1 MPESPK
7 SWPRGFWSLMFTQFQ
22 GAFSDN
28 ALRWLVIFPV
38 LASVTVS
45 EADKENFVGHSS
57 LLFAVPFLLFATVG
71 GWMADR
77 FSKRSVM
84 IGVKLG
90 EIGIMLF
97 AAVALKLEMQALQL
111 AAICLMGFHST
122 IFAPAKYGIMPEVL
136 PTSKLSAGNG
146 ILELLTFI
154 GIILGTFAGGWLA
167 ETLVHREMWAGLLL
181 AGMAAVGLVTSIG
194 IAKVPAADPGKKFN
208 PNIIGEIWNN
218 LRVMKADRDLW
229 RANWGNTA
237 FFFISMLVQLNLALF
252 AQKVFHLKPTEQASL
267 QAALSLGIGVGS
279 MLAGRLSLGRIEYG
293 LIPVG
298 AGMMALAG
306 FGLGWPGIVRMR
318 PCSARDR
325 RRIFHRAHRLR
336 LAASPIA
343 SNQRRGPGSGK
354 LAVMGRHR
362 SGIRHAGPTRHHL
375 SPQLRPDL
383 LVLRLDRGVGR
394 LVRHLDATPG
404 GAGYD
409 RPLAKPR
416 AADHLLILDEVQRLP
431 GLFSG
436 AVQLDR

>member
-1 MPESPK
+1 MTSDPSK
-7 SWPRGFWSLMFTQFQ
+7 SWPRGFWNLMFTQFQ

-38 LASVTVS
+38 LVTVSLS
-45 EADKENFVGHSS
+45 EADKESFVGHSS

-97 AAVALKLEMQALQL
+97 AAAALKLEMQGLQL
-111 AAICLMGFHST
+111 AAICLMGLHST

-146 ILELLTFI
+146 ILELLTFV

-167 ETLVHREMWAGLLL
+167 ETLIHREMWAGLLL
-181 AGMAAVGLVTSIG
+181 AGLAAVGLLTSIG

-252 AQKVFHLKPTEQASL
+252 AQKVYHLKPTQQASL

-279 MLAGRLSLGRIEYG
+279 MLAGRLSRGRIEYG

-306 FGLGWPGIVRMR
+306 FGLGWPGIGKPAFACALGLLGMGGGLFIVPIVSVLQHR
-318 PCSARDR
+318 P
-325 RRIFHRAHRLR
+325 
-336 LAASPIA
+336 
-343 SNQRRGPGSGK
+343 
-354 LAVMGRHR
+354 
-362 SGIRHAGPTRHHL
+362 
-375 SPQLRPDL
+375 SPQ
-383 LVLRLDRGVGR
+383 
-394 LVRHLDATPG
+394 T
-404 GAGYD
+404 
-409 RPLAKPR
+409 K
-416 AADHLLILDEVQRLP
+416 
-431 GLFSG
+431 G
-436 AVQLDR
+436 AVQGAVSWLSWVGIAVASVMQGQLATTFHLSYGQIFWFCGGIAGLTGMFVTWTRPRAVPDMLARWRNRRQESAS